1 MGDLRLYQLDAAR
14 VGVTTTATF
23 QVIKEGLKD
32 VTEELKKELKEMNK
46 ELKEMKEDLK
56 EMKEEL
62 NKKLEL
68 RDTISAQMKNLQAQ
82 TQRVQVWL
90 STWSNK

>member
-1 MGDLRLYQLDAAR
+1 MLQGWELEVLLLL
-14 VGVTTTATF
+14 
-23 QVIKEGLKD
+23 QVIKDGLKD

-90 STWSNK
+90 STWNK

>member
-1 MGDLRLYQLDAAR
+1 
-14 VGVTTTATF
+14 
-23 QVIKEGLKD
+23 
-32 VTEELKKELKEMNK
+32 MNK

-82 TQRVQVWL
+82 TQRVQVHL
-90 STWSNK
+90 STWNNK